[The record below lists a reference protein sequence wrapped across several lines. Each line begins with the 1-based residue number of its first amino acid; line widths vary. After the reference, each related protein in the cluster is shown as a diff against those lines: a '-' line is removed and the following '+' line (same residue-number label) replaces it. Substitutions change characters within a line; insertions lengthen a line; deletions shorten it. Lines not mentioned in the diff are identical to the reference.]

1 MLEHLIGISLKGFK
15 VASFRFIIHR
25 LTFAPLA
32 VSKTL
37 IAPHPDEFAREE
49 RVARDKSWEEEEREG
64 VTAFIHANVQIIPTI
79 HRGSDFLDT
88 SLSFFFLSFFLYLLS
103 HHKFSSVLFQ
113 FIIFFFS
120 FFDID
125 IEFFLWISLSMT
137 DIGMECVV
145 LFLNFILLG
154 LRSVKLDLAKF
165 RN

>member
-64 VTAFIHANVQIIPTI
+64 VSHCLHPCKRPNYSNYPPRQ
-79 HRGSDFLDT
+79 RFLGHL
-88 SLSFFFLSFFLYLLS
+88 SLFFLSFFLSISLITPQILFCIVPVYYL
-103 HHKFSSVLFQ
+103 
-113 FIIFFFS
+113 FFF
-120 FFDID
+120 FF
-125 IEFFLWISLSMT
+125 
-137 DIGMECVV
+137 
-145 LFLNFILLG
+145 
-154 LRSVKLDLAKF
+154 RY
-165 RN
+165 

>member
-37 IAPHPDEFAREE
+37 IAPHPNEFAREE
-49 RVARDKSWEEEEREG
+49 RVARDKSWEEEEKREG

-88 SLSFFFLSFFLYLLS
+88 SLSFFFLAFFLSISLITPQILFCIVPVYYL
-103 HHKFSSVLFQ
+103 
-113 FIIFFFS
+113 FFS
-120 FFDID
+120 FLDID
-125 IEFFLWISLSMT
+125 IEFLWISFSMT

-145 LFLNFILLG
+145 LFLNLVWSSIG
-154 LRSVKLDLAKF
+154 
-165 RN
+165 